1 MPNHKMGITTLK
13 YFSPWL
19 ALFVLFALFGYPKI
33 PYLGVPFAFIV
44 FLLDFKN
51 IFRIYSS
58 KLGQTHIFI
67 CAVFL
72 AFCCLRIFLGDGLYV
87 ERNLLFCLTL
97 FYKAFIGLYIACV
110 FMYLILNKHLL
121 LMFFM
126 MVQFLLMGFSA
137 FNETLYTFLLLFQT
151 VDATAVF
158 GETFGLRSVGFGVIH
173 NEGVVALTLMYVLY
187 LETAQPSRLVASA
200 LGAFAYLSTFSS
212 RLVLVL
218 LPGWQVI
225 KQRKLLAGIALL
237 LVFLLPFL
245 DVSQGPLSQA
255 FELLNHYLETGVV
268 GSQSTNALS
277 AMTYAPDTLATWVF
291 GDGQFFSEAGFYQET
306 DIGFSRIVFFGG
318 VVGLFLY
325 TLLCCWP
332 LLTFIKGRNIPF
344 RRLVKSN
351 WFICG
356 FMIYVFF
363 VSNIKGINIQTWAF
377 IVYICVLKNMH
388 AQMRGIKAL

>member
-1 MPNHKMGITTLK
+1 MQITTLK
-13 YFSPWL
+13 YFSPWF
-19 ALFVLFALFGYPKI
+19 ALFVLLALFGYPKI

-51 IFRIYSS
+51 ILRIYCS

-67 CAVFL
+67 CATFL
-72 AFCCLRIFLGDGLYV
+72 AFCCLRVFLGDGLYV
-87 ERNLLFCLTL
+87 ERNLLFCFTL
-97 FYKAFIGLYIACV
+97 FYKALIGVYIACV
-110 FMYLILNKHLL
+110 FMYLILNKHLFL
-121 LMFFM
+121 IFFM
-126 MVQFLLMGFSA
+126 MMQFLLMGFSA
-137 FNETLYTFLLLFQT
+137 FNETLYAFLLLFQT
-151 VDATAVF
+151 ADATAVF
-158 GETFGLRSVGFGVIH
+158 GEIFGLRSVGFGVIH

-187 LETAQPSRLVASA
+187 LEIAQPSRLVASA

-218 LPGWQVI
+218 LPVWQVV
-225 KQRKLLAGIALL
+225 KQRKLLAGCALL

-277 AMTYAPDTLATWVF
+277 GMTYAPDTLGTWVL
-291 GDGQFFSEAGFYQET
+291 GDGQFFSETGFYQET

-318 VVGLFLY
+318 LAGLLLY

-332 LLTFIKGRNIPF
+332 LLIFIKGWKRPLH
-344 RRLVKSN
+344 RSVKTN

-356 FMIYVFF
+356 FMMYVFF
-363 VSNIKGINIQTWAF
+363 VSNVKGINIQTWSF
-377 IVYICVLKNMH
+377 IVYICVFKNMH
-388 AQMRGIKAL
+388 AQMRGAKTL